1 VSLFSRRIREAL
13 GRTARRLSATVR
25 QFNLYADLLELIGCR
40 DPMVGAEPSGIYAV
54 TVRGRTRVDKPPL
67 LEAWYYPMQV
77 GQSLPTLPIWLDED
91 LSVPLNLETS
101 YEETCRVLRI
111 A

>member
-1 VSLFSRRIREAL
+1 
-13 GRTARRLSATVR
+13 
-25 QFNLYADLLELIGCR
+25 
-40 DPMVGAEPSGIYAV
+40 MVGAEPSGIYAV
-54 TVRGRTRVDKPPL
+54 TVRGRTRVDEPPL